1 MIRFKGWADLA
12 VNLIELFA
20 ARGFTAVMSRDV
32 GGLADVSV
40 LVVRNV
46 RGKQKLSPFLLQKV
60 SRDTNIPKISCSVS
74 NTGLRVPFVVSS
86 SKKKKSSGGAGAH
99 SFHSSVS
106 AHKSMATASFEN
118 EGLCFQL
125 REKGHKVQREG

>member
-86 SKKKKSSGGAGAH
+86 SKKKRVLVELEHTPFIA
-99 SFHSSVS
+99 
-106 AHKSMATASFEN
+106 
-118 EGLCFQL
+118 LCLLTSPWQL
-125 REKGHKVQREG
+125 HPLRTKDYAFS